1 MQKLERLKN
10 LIGVA
15 RGNRAPDLVL
25 KGGRV
30 VNVLSGEIV
39 SGDVALYGGAIAGV
53 GNYDGPQ
60 TIDVSDCFI
69 APGFIDG
76 HIHVESTMLSP
87 RELAKA
93 VSQRGTTA
101 IMADPHEIANVMGKD
116 GIIYMIDSARN
127 LPIDI
132 FFLLPSCV
140 PATDLETAGAALHAA
155 ELKALSRRK
164 RVIGLAEMMNY
175 PGVLYG
181 NDDVLEKIIAFSG
194 SSRDGHAPLLSGRD
208 LNAYIA
214 AGIGSDHECS
224 DLKEAR
230 EKMRLGMH
238 IMIRQGTLAKNL
250 KSLLPLVTSG
260 NRRHFS
266 LVTDDL
272 HPHDLLANGHLDHLV
287 NMAVEEGMD
296 PVSAISMVTCNTARY
311 FGLRDVGAVAPGYT
325 ADLVVLSSLS
335 PLRIRYVIKK
345 GRVVFDQENLP
356 ATPQKADAA
365 NTDRM
370 GVVNIRSFSAD
381 VLSVPAGKG
390 RLRVIGIVPD
400 QVLTEQMR
408 ATPKTLCG
416 CAVSDV
422 SRDILKL
429 AVFERHHGTGN
440 IGIGFVNGFGLKKGA
455 LASSVSHDSHNIITV
470 GCNDADM
477 LAAVRAVANMNG
489 GMAAVCDGK
498 VLASLPLP
506 IAGLMSNRPLAE
518 VSENWR
524 GLRHVSHELGSAL
537 PEPFMAL
544 SFMALP
550 VIPALRLTDRGLVDV
565 NIFQHVPLF
574 EGPPGK

>member
-1 MQKLERLKN
+1 LE
-10 LIGVA
+10 
-15 RGNRAPDLVL
+15 
-25 KGGRV
+25 
-30 VNVLSGEIV
+30 
-39 SGDVALYGGAIAGV
+39 GDVAIYDGAIAGV
-53 GNYDGPQ
+53 GNYNGHQ

-76 HIHVESTMLSP
+76 HIHVESAMLSP
-87 RELAKA
+87 RELARA
-93 VSQRGTTA
+93 VSERGTTA
-101 IMADPHEIANVMGKD
+101 IMADPHEIANVMGKE
-116 GIIYMIDSARN
+116 GIIYMLDSARN
-127 LPIDI
+127 LPVDI

-140 PATDLETAGAALHAA
+140 PATAMETAGAVLHAA
-155 ELKALSRRK
+155 ELKALFRRK

-175 PGVLYG
+175 PGVIYG
-181 NDDVLEKIIAFSG
+181 NDEVLEKIIAFDG
-194 SSRDGHAPLLSGRD
+194 ATRDGHAPLLSGRD

-214 AGIGSDHECS
+214 AGIRSDHECS
-224 DLKEAR
+224 DLEEAR

-250 KSLLPLVTSG
+250 KSLLPLVTSD
-260 NRRHFS
+260 NIRHFS

-296 PVSAISMVTCNTARY
+296 PVSAIRMVTCNTARY
-311 FGLRDVGAVAPGYT
+311 FGLRDAGAVAPGYK

-345 GRVVFDQENLP
+345 GRVVFDQENHL
-356 ATPQKADAA
+356 ATPQKAGAA

-370 GVVNIRSFSAD
+370 GVMNIRSFSED

-390 RLRVIGIVPD
+390 RLRVIGIIPD

-408 ATPKTLCG
+408 TTPKIVDG
-416 CAVSDV
+416 RAVADV
-422 SRDILKL
+422 PRDILKL

-455 LASSVSHDSHNIITV
+455 LASSVAHDSHNIITV
-470 GCNDADM
+470 GCNDGDM
-477 LAAVRAVANMNG
+477 LAAVRAVADMNG
-489 GMAAVCDGK
+489 GMAAVCDGR

-506 IAGLMSNRPLAE
+506 IAGLMSNKPLAE
-518 VSENWR
+518 VAESWR
-524 GLRHVSHELGSAL
+524 GLRQVSHELGSAL

-565 NIFQHVPLF
+565 TIFNHVPLF
-574 EGPPGK
+574 EAPPGK